1 MKRMLIIMVS
11 ALAWAGLVLAGC
23 TDIEPA
29 ANEIEKG
36 KQYTLCIKAK
46 KGTPE
51 TKTLEVVNNG
61 LRSSWAKGDLL
72 KVFDAT
78 TEELIAE
85 LESQE
90 DGEMA
95 EFKVA
100 LTQEQAEKLAA
111 ASQLKLVYKGPGYE
125 NQDGTL
131 ESLSDNCDYSVAYVS
146 VNSVDNN
153 EYTITTDKADFTSQQ
168 AIVQF
173 KIEDENANIVSIS
186 KLDVNYG
193 RAWFTVNVAASIV
206 NSNDETK
213 YRYFV
218 AIPESKFVSLTA
230 TGTDGRVYTFQKG
243 QNVYV
248 KSQIPNVLN
257 NGYFYPIAVRMH
269 AEPMLGDRY
278 YSDGTWACNKHANN
292 AEVVGIVVYL
302 GSGAITEEAAGYGHG
317 LVMALKDASQGAKW
331 ATSETDV
338 FSNDDRV
345 ANVEETLSQFGGLSR
360 TNALNSEAY
369 PAANLAKNYGTTVP
383 GTSGWFLPS
392 CGQWLSIVYG
402 LGGAAYPDKAL
413 GTWWKNGED
422 KDWSQFNHVARV
434 LSPAVES
441 DHLYKFINSILDKAV
456 NGDTSKY
463 DTIETKVGNAWISY
477 WTSSEYSKSNALR
490 MNFGTD
496 TDKNDATK
504 LYSTIKMG
512 NDKKKGVTLRVRA
525 FLAF

>member
-1 MKRMLIIMVS
+1 MVS

-72 KVFDAT
+72 KVFNAT
-78 TEELIAE
+78 NDELIAE
-85 LESQE
+85 LVAQE
-90 DGEMA
+90 DGETA

-100 LTQEQAEKLAA
+100 LTQEQAENLAA

-206 NSNDETK
+206 NSNDEK
-213 YRYFV
+213 DYRYFV

-257 NGYFYPIAVRMH
+257 NGYYYPIAVRMH

-278 YSDGTWACNKHANN
+278 YSDGSWACNKHANN

-331 ATSETDV
+331 ADNNSTKVFDDDV
-338 FSNDDRV
+338 PAEKTVGTEKSLTN
-345 ANVEETLSQFGGLSR
+345 FGGLSKTKTMYDKNR
-360 TNALNSEAY
+360 TKSTAF
-369 PAANLAKNYGTTVP
+369 PAAKAVEDYAVAVNTEKC
-383 GTSGWFLPS
+383 SGWFLPS
-392 CGQWLSIVYG
+392 SGQWLSVIYG
-402 LGGAAYPDKAL
+402 LCGAAFPDKSA
-413 GTWWKNGED
+413 GTWWLNGKDHFWGED
-422 KDWSQFNHVARV
+422 NVTDIAKV
-434 LSPAVES
+434 LGADS
-441 DHLYKFINSILDKAV
+441 DYAFEIINAKLAEAGS
-456 NGDTSKY
+456 Y
-463 DTIETKVGNAWISY
+463 DAIETGYKDHWVSY
-477 WTSSEYSKSNALR
+477 WTSTESSAANAIR
-490 MNFGTD
+490 MNFGTNEAKD
-496 TDKNDATK
+496 PKYSSIKTDNKGK
-504 LYSTIKMG
+504 STSY
-512 NDKKKGVTLRVRA
+512 RVRA